1 MDVRAECAEE
11 RDRLSMTLEE
21 QDGSS
26 MDTKGTEQSGIFI
39 EFFFFLKV
47 FYYVY
52 CSAACIP
59 AASRGHQV
67 SSL

>member
-39 EFFFFLKV
+39 EFFFSKGVLLRILFCCM
-47 FYYVY
+47 YT
-52 CSAACIP
+52 C
-59 AASRGHQV
+59 RQ
-67 SSL
+67 

>member
-39 EFFFFLKV
+39 EFFFF
-47 FYYVY
+47 F
-52 CSAACIP
+52 
-59 AASRGHQV
+59 
-67 SSL
+67 